1 MDMEDDIVP
10 PTENIPE
17 SSSNG
22 TNNYHLV
29 SANNDNGSDEKAESL
44 GGKHHCATKYLYLHI
59 CTYWLLCMYC
69 CQI

>member
-1 MDMEDDIVP
+1 MDMEDEMVP

-17 SSSNG
+17 SSNS
-22 TNNYHLV
+22 TNTYHVV

-44 GGKHHCATKYLYLHI
+44 GGKHHCATKYLYLHV

-69 CQI
+69 C